1 MNKLF
6 LREIN
11 DPETLRAMEAVD
23 RKFFVP
29 EKLQSHAY
37 SDTALPIGLGQTI
50 SQPYIVAYMTASVKA
65 GDCDKILEIGTGS
78 GYQTAI
84 LAELAREVYTIEI
97 IPELGIKAKNVLDT
111 LGYKNIRYKT
121 ADGYRGWQEMAPF
134 DAIVVTAAIA
144 ETPPDLLDQL
154 AENGRMILPLGP
166 EGDTQYLVLIEKKAG
181 QFTYSRKLA
190 VRFVPFTRSKTDNK

>member
-1 MNKLF
+1 MNHRKRPQLLIAILVIASMLLGTSGAAF
-6 LREIN
+6 AAAPLPVNLAVSLHVANDRERNELVPIN
-11 DPETLRAMEAVD
+11 RRDP
-23 RKFFVP
+23 
-29 EKLQSHAY
+29 
-37 SDTALPIGLGQTI
+37 
-50 SQPYIVAYMTASVKA
+50 
-65 GDCDKILEIGTGS
+65 
-78 GYQTAI
+78 

-97 IPELGIKAKNVLDT
+97 IPELGIKAKSVLDT

-166 EGDTQYLVLIEKKAG
+166 EGDTQYLVLICLLY
-181 QFTYSRKLA
+181 TSPSPRD
-190 VRFVPFTRSKTDNK
+190 S